1 MATKFE
7 RVEQATVRVEARGTF
22 LDPRFGL
29 QQNVAGSGSGFL
41 ISADGLAITANHVVT
56 GAATRNI
63 HVAGRDGPVNA
74 RVLAAS
80 ECSDIALIDLAG
92 GDYPFLPLHAGAVT
106 VGTPL
111 FVAGFQ
117 LGEPEFALVSGIVA
131 KAQANGETSWASV
144 DHMIQHDALANPG
157 NSGGPVIN
165 AEGEVIGIHY
175 AGRPGASQGFAI
187 GVDIVRGLLDDLR
200 NGTNVD
206 WIGINGEAVTD
217 DESLWGIWVA
227 SVESESP
234 ADTAGIKPGDL
245 VTELERLSLAR
256 DAPCATTAMSCAPVA
271 LTAQCR

>member
-1 MATKFE
+1 MLK
-7 RVEQATVRVEARGTF
+7 AR
-22 LDPRFGL
+22 
-29 QQNVAGSGSGFL
+29 S
-41 ISADGLAITANHVVT
+41 LASTT
-56 GAATRNI
+56 
-63 HVAGRDGPVNA
+63 
-74 RVLAAS
+74 L
-80 ECSDIALIDLAG
+80 
-92 GDYPFLPLHAGAVT
+92 GD
-106 VGTPL
+106 
-111 FVAGFQ
+111 
-117 LGEPEFALVSGIVA
+117 
-131 KAQANGETSWASV
+131 
-144 DHMIQHDALANPG
+144 
-157 NSGGPVIN
+157 
-165 AEGEVIGIHY
+165 
-175 AGRPGASQGFAI
+175 RGASQGFAI